1 MPPIPVAIVGMHR
14 SGTSLLASMLEAA
27 GLPVGS
33 NLMPGNKGNPHG
45 YFEDLEF
52 VELHDSI
59 LKANGTDWTL
69 RGAPKQL
76 RLAPAHADTANKLIT
91 ARAHLAAWGWKD
103 PRTTLFLDAWSGFL
117 PQLRTIVVFRSG
129 ATVAS
134 SLLRRGD
141 RVLMHRFP
149 GSEWL
154 LRRGIRFPRPRLCF
168 DIWRAYNERSLAH
181 AALHPDSTAFVDAD
195 DIRSSWPKLLRW
207 LGGEGVQLADIDIE
221 KHIDPSLFR
230 REASAKLE
238 RIAQMPQYSLVTR
251 RLAEAAARSPSAA
264 PLGAR

>member
-1 MPPIPVAIVGMHR
+1 MPPIPIAVVGMHR
-14 SGTSLLASMLEAA
+14 SGTSLVAGMLEAA

-33 NLMPGNKGNPHG
+33 NLMPGNRGNPHG

-69 RGAPKQL
+69 RGAPEAL
-76 RLAPAHADTANKLIT
+76 RLDPAHADAAQRLIT

-103 PRTTLFLDAWSGFL
+103 PRTTLFLDAWSDFL
-117 PQLRTIVVFRSG
+117 PQLRTIVVFRSS

-134 SLLRRGD
+134 SLIRRGD

-154 LRRGIRFPRPRLCF
+154 RRRGIQFPRARLCF
-168 DIWRAYNERSLAH
+168 DIWRAYNQRALAH
-181 AALHPDSTAFVDAD
+181 AALHPEQTAFVDAD
-195 DIRSSWPKLLRW
+195 DIRSSWPNLVRW
-207 LGGEGVQLADIDIE
+207 LGGEGVQLADFDIE

-238 RIAQMPQYSLVTR
+238 RIARMPRYSLVTQ
-251 RLAEAAARSPSAA
+251 RLGEAAERSRSAA
-264 PLGAR
+264 SLGAR